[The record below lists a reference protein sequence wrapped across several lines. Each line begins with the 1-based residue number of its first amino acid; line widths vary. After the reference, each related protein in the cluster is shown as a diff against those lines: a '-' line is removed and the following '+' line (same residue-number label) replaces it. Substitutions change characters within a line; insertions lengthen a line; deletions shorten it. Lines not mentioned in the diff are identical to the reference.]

1 MQEVILHKRGGGLT
15 ALLVTIVL
23 YVAAVFG
30 CVLVNLCGNLFRMVI
45 SNRKVGYFMGCVADS
60 RSTFP
65 DSGFNNK
72 NVCEQKRKI
81 EL

>member
-1 MQEVILHKRGGGLT
+1 M
-15 ALLVTIVL
+15 
-23 YVAAVFG
+23 
-30 CVLVNLCGNLFRMVI
+30 
-45 SNRKVGYFMGCVADS
+45 KVGYFMGCVADS

>member
-1 MQEVILHKRGGGLT
+1 M
-15 ALLVTIVL
+15 
-23 YVAAVFG
+23 
-30 CVLVNLCGNLFRMVI
+30 
-45 SNRKVGYFMGCVADS
+45 SCVADS